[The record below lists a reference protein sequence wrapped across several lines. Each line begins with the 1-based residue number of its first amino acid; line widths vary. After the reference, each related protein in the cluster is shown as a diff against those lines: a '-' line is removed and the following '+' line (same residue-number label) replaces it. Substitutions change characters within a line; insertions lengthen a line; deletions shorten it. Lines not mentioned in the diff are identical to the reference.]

1 MRIIKSVKSDSTEQ
15 YFNAESFLKIYL
27 TKASSITYIV
37 CAEFSSNDTIQ
48 LNTTPIYLPKATNLL
63 HKFLGLLLN
72 SDVKMIAVDA
82 RGVGKV
88 DRAIYIDRNL
98 Y

>member
-1 MRIIKSVKSDSTEQ
+1 MRVIKSVKSDGTEQ
-15 YFNAESFLKIYL
+15 YFKAESFLKIYL
-27 TKASSITYIV
+27 TKVNSITYIV

-72 SDVKMIAVDA
+72 SDVKMLAVDA
-82 RGVGKV
+82 RNEGLV
-88 DRAIYIDRNL
+88 DKAIYIKRF
-98 Y
+98 

>member
-1 MRIIKSVKSDSTEQ
+1 MRVIKSVKSDGTEQ

-27 TKASSITYIV
+27 TKVNSITYIV
-37 CAEFSSNDTIQ
+37 YAEFSSNDTIQ

-72 SDVKMIAVDA
+72 SDVKMLAVDV
-82 RGVGKV
+82 RNEGLV
-88 DRAIYIDRNL
+88 DKAIYIKRF
-98 Y
+98 

>member
-1 MRIIKSVKSDSTEQ
+1 MRIVKSVKSDGTEQ

-27 TKASSITYIV
+27 TKTSSITYIV

-48 LNTTPIYLPKATNLL
+48 LNTIPIYLPKATNLL

-72 SDVKMIAVDA
+72 PDVKMIVVDA
-82 RGVGKV
+82 CGAGKV
-88 DRAIYIDRNL
+88 DKAIYINRNL

>member
-1 MRIIKSVKSDSTEQ
+1 MIVIKSVKSDGTEQ
-15 YFNAESFLKIYL
+15 YFKAESFLKIYL
-27 TKASSITYIV
+27 TKVNSITYIV

-72 SDVKMIAVDA
+72 SDVKMLAVDA
-82 RGVGKV
+82 RNEGLV
-88 DRAIYIDRNL
+88 DKAIYIKRF
-98 Y
+98 